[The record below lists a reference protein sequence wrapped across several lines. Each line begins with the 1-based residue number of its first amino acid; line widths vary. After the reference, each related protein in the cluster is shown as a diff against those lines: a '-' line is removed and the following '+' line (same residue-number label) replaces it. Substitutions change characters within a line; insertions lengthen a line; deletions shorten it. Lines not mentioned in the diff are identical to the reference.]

1 MSAPA
6 VSKAMLARIKS
17 FQNGPA
23 LDSIIKAHVKE
34 EPGKS
39 TGLWKTG
46 DIEDVIENFNGF
58 LCAVAAQKKR
68 LSSRML
74 CRRLTKFF
82 KTDHVTLEDFAGKL
96 AQALRYCYFKGKKFT
111 SGKKTSPA
119 VLKVIAAYAP
129 LRQSGAASSSSARIE
144 DWASSGDSEEEA
156 DLVQVA
162 SSSDIVTDD
171 DEDDDDGK
179 DALAALQAA
188 KEMYAGCD
196 SDVHKEVI
204 QITDSPQKPPQVPYT
219 QPCYKIA
226 P

>member
-1 MSAPA
+1 MSAQA
-6 VSKAMLARIKS
+6 VFARIKS
-17 FQNGPA
+17 FQDGPV

-39 TGLWKTG
+39 TGLWKT

-111 SGKKTSPA
+111 SGKKN
-119 VLKVIAAYAP
+119 
-129 LRQSGAASSSSARIE
+129 
-144 DWASSGDSEEEA
+144 
-156 DLVQVA
+156 
-162 SSSDIVTDD
+162 
-171 DEDDDDGK
+171 
-179 DALAALQAA
+179 
-188 KEMYAGCD
+188 
-196 SDVHKEVI
+196 
-204 QITDSPQKPPQVPYT
+204 
-219 QPCYKIA
+219 QPCSSQSDCSLCTTQAEWCSLLQLSTHGGLGLKWRQ
-226 P
+226 